1 MIKHDQYLL
10 IVADCDNNWL
20 LADALVS
27 KSLLIHYIFCKVFC
41 FVFGAYLDL

>member
-27 KSLLIHYIFCKVFC
+27 KSLLIHYIFVKYFVF
-41 FVFGAYLDL
+41 FGAYLDL